1 MCERQALSRTRIIRC
16 KSHRFRSSR
25 GEREDVSCHTY
36 SVWCSKTVRVSQLAI
51 VSAFLITIVA
61 TAWLLRSR
69 IYRSMLDVPNDRSL
83 HSAPT
88 PRAGGLAILIGIVA
102 GVVIY
107 FPDVDDFQ
115 AVMMGL
121 ALGALLAVSILD
133 DIRGTPV
140 LLRLA
145 IHFLSAAIVLGAG
158 LGSHVS
164 FSADDWFPDVML
176 WLGSLFFLVWMTNLY
191 NFMDG
196 MDGFA
201 GGMAV
206 VGFGTFGVLAWIA
219 DSASFMTLSFIVAAA
234 ASGFLLF
241 NFPPARIFMGD
252 TGSSVLGFL
261 AGIFILWADR
271 LRLFPFW
278 IGLLVF
284 SPFIVDAT
292 VTLLRR
298 LVAGERV
305 WEAHKTHYYQR
316 LVQLGWGHRKTTLVE
331 YAVMLLAA
339 LGAITAA
346 QSPTSTQWLVI
357 ALFGVLY
364 STAAA
369 IIAAMEKRAETVRNT
384 KH

>member
-1 MCERQALSRTRIIRC
+1 MTR
-16 KSHRFRSSR
+16 
-25 GEREDVSCHTY
+25 
-36 SVWCSKTVRVSQLAI
+36 LAI
-51 VSAFLITIVA
+51 ASAFLSATVA

-69 IYRSMLDVPNDRSL
+69 IYQLILDVPNARSL
-83 HSAPT
+83 HSRPT
-88 PRAGGLAILIGIVA
+88 PRAGGLAILIGIVI
-102 GVVIY
+102 GVAIY
-107 FPDVDDFQ
+107 RPAVDELR
-115 AVMMGL
+115 VLSIGL
-121 ALGALLAVSILD
+121 ALAALAAISLMDDMRGAPVPLRFSIHVLSAVTVLASGLVSYPY
-133 DIRGTPV
+133 PV
-140 LLRLA
+140 LVDGNLVVD
-145 IHFLSAAIVLGAG
+145 VLTGFG
-158 LGSHVS
+158 
-164 FSADDWFPDVML
+164 M
-176 WLGSLFFLVWMTNLY
+176 LFFLVWMINLY

-206 VGFGTFGVLAWIA
+206 IGFGAFGCLGWMA
-219 DSASFMTLSFIVAAA
+219 DSPSFMALSFIIAAA
-234 ASGFLLF
+234 AGGFLLF

-271 LRLFPFW
+271 LGLFPFW

-331 YAVMLLAA
+331 YAAMLLAA
-339 LGAITAA
+339 LGAIVAA
-346 QSPTSTQWLVI
+346 QSPPSIQWLLI
-357 ALFGVLY
+357 GLFVVLY
-364 STAAA
+364 STAAV
-369 IIAAMEKRAETVRNT
+369 IITVMEKRAANCV
-384 KH
+384 